1 MTLKHYALTTLA
13 SASLTLA
20 ADQPQAMPHSFT
32 ANLGLF
38 SEYRFRG
45 IDQTFGR
52 PALQGGFDYSHASGL
67 YAGNWNSNVSSGAGY
82 PGGRLEMDFYGG
94 YKTQLGD
101 VALDLGA
108 IYYYYPGTH
117 LDDAFQGVNA
127 RHPDRKANGVVDNG
141 ELYLAGSWRFL
152 TLKYHHAFTDYF
164 QIPGTRGTGYLDL
177 AASHALGNGLTLTAH
192 VGHLFMRD
200 FSYRNADGSRYDG
213 RYTDWRLGLSKE
225 LAGWVVAASYVA
237 TDAQGSCGNGEFY
250 CFSSSTDSAGRANGS
265 HDRDAGRS
273 TLVFSVARNF

>member
-20 ADQPQAMPHSFT
+20 ADQPQATPHSFT

-45 IDQTFGR
+45 IDQTFGSR
-52 PALQGGFDYSHASGL
+52 PCRAASTTAISAASMLATGTPTS
-67 YAGNWNSNVSSGAGY
+67 AA

-94 YKTQLGD
+94 YKTRIGN

-108 IYYYYPGTH
+108 IYYYYPGTY
-117 LDDAFQGVNA
+117 LDDAFKSVNA

-141 ELYLAGSWRFL
+141 EIYLAGSWRFL
-152 TLKYHHAFTDYF
+152 TLKYHHALTDYF

-177 AASHALGNGLTLTAH
+177 AASHELGNGLTLTAH

-200 FSYRNADGSRYDG
+200 FSYRNAGGSRYDG
-213 RYTDWRLGLSKE
+213 RYTDWRLGLSKDF
-225 LAGWVVAASYVA
+225 AGWVVAASYIA
-237 TDAQGSCGNGEFY
+237 TDAQGGCGNGEFY

-265 HDRDAGRS
+265 HDRDAGRT